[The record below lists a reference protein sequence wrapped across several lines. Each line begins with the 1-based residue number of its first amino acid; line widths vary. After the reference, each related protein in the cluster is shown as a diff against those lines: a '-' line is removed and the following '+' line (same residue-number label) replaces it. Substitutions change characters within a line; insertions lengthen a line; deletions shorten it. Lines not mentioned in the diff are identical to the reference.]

1 MLKAEIAGPAGS
13 KISRR
18 KNVDQLSTESAL
30 FCLGYVDMWALMRK
44 YAVFR
49 SSGDEDER
57 EGVVA
62 EAVEN
67 SKARILIAEEE
78 PIARIAALVLSRAG
92 CDPETAYSGNAALS
106 ALDQRG
112 ADVILCAVH
121 FNGDDGIEL
130 LRKVRARRPDVPVVM
145 LTADPSV
152 SSAVAAMRQGAFDYV
167 SKPLDDE
174 ELQAIVARALEM
186 RSLRRENRK
195 LRQQLDVVSEVA
207 GFVARSASSEQ
218 LIRMIRRVA
227 PSRSTVL
234 VEGESGTGKELVAR
248 MLHYWGNRPEG
259 PFVAVNC
266 KAFADGVVESELF
279 GHEKGSFTGAIAS
292 REGCFERASGG
303 TLFLDEIAEAG
314 TDFQAKLLRV
324 LEDGEV
330 LRVGG
335 SKPRKID
342 VRIVAAT
349 NRVLRSEVAKGHFRA
364 DLYFRLNVIPV
375 KIAPL
380 RDRPEDILPIANHFL
395 AFHSAEGGREIS
407 LSHEAEQTLLN
418 YSWPG
423 NVRELEN
430 VIERGVVL
438 SGSDTLTPE
447 AFALDPL
454 VFEGSPFAQP
464 AVAQIAHVTAEPDN
478 ESLQDCLDRA
488 ASAKI
493 RAALETTRG
502 NRADAAVALG
512 IDRTTLYRL
521 IKRLNLE
528 ASR

>member
-1 MLKAEIAGPAGS
+1 
-13 KISRR
+13 
-18 KNVDQLSTESAL
+18 
-30 FCLGYVDMWALMRK
+30 MRK

-49 SSGDEDER
+49 SSDDENESG
-57 EGVVA
+57 GVVG

-67 SKARILIAEEE
+67 KARVLIAEEE
-78 PIARIAALVLSRAG
+78 PVARLAALVLSRAG
-92 CDPETAYSGNAALS
+92 CDPETAYSGNAALA

-112 ADVILCAVH
+112 ADVILCAVR

-130 LRKVRARRPDVPVVM
+130 LRKVRAKRPDVPVVM
-145 LTADPSV
+145 LTGDPSV

-195 LRQQLDVVSEVA
+195 LRQQLDVANNVA

-218 LIRMIRRVA
+218 LIKMIRRVA
-227 PSRSTVL
+227 HSRSTVL

-248 MLHYWGNRPEG
+248 MLHYWGKRPDG

-266 KAFADGVVESELF
+266 KAFAEGVVESELF
-279 GHEKGSFTGAIAS
+279 GHEKGSFTGAVVS

-342 VRIVAAT
+342 VRLVAAT
-349 NRVLRSEVAKGHFRA
+349 NRVLRTEVAQGRFRP

-375 KIAPL
+375 RTTPL
-380 RDRPEDILPIANHFL
+380 RERPEDILPLANHFL
-395 AFHSAEGGREIS
+395 AFHSAEAGHEIS
-407 LSHEAEQTLLN
+407 LSPEAEQVLLN

-438 SGSDTLTPE
+438 SGAEVLTPE

-454 VFEGSPFAQP
+454 DTDMPQA
-464 AVAQIAHVTAEPDN
+464 AEPVPQITHVSQEPVTPQEPEN

-493 RAALETTRG
+493 KAALEATRG
-502 NRADAAVALG
+502 NRADAAIALG

-521 IKRLNLE
+521 IKRLGL
-528 ASR
+528 